1 MKASVLVAWD
11 SLSLGSR
18 VLHHCWLPVLLLTS
32 IAGGALV
39 TADGTTN
46 DAEPEITP
54 AELLRGAW
62 IQHRLETELAVAQ
75 RGYQQVLEH
84 PEASVDLQAR
94 ALLGL
99 TLIARDQGEP
109 ETALKR
115 LESLY
120 LLQEVSVRWRRT
132 ALLLRAQLEG
142 KSVPEDPSPESD
154 LLQELQGRVTS
165 LQGDLERVR
174 LTVTQREAELENK
187 DRMLRRLEERER
199 EAIASLEVGAR
210 RRAAREPDAVI
221 FLDDLVKDDRR
232 KAKLERYFTSR
243 HMLRAR
249 EYFRDQRYLEAY
261 NELKKVLQIDRFH
274 REARELSSRCRTLIA
289 AAAGS
294 EGFPPPDPETW
305 AGTSPQLVAE
315 VTQRVM
321 QNYLAEARSHWQAG
335 RTLSAFQSASKVF
348 EEYSYA
354 AIPFSEEFVR
364 DVVGGAERILQDCL
378 GASATP
384 AETEQARALREEQL
398 DLIAGL
404 REQFAQLL
412 ATSVALEEADES
424 AQRLAA
430 PSVVRAEVAQEF
442 EACMQRAERAIA
454 AQQPAEAAR
463 SYRDM
468 LVLLEWVPELDAES
482 LIAPQLRRQLERL
495 EGGRSEDLEPLQLES
510 PTPLSE
516 DSPTGDSR

>member
-1 MKASVLVAWD
+1 MKAEFSGIWS
-11 SLSLGSR
+11 SLSAGRSTG
-18 VLHHCWLPVLLLTS
+18 LHSWLPILLFIS
-32 IAGGALV
+32 IAGGALF
-39 TADGTTN
+39 ADQEEAS
-46 DAEPEITP
+46 DSAPEVPP
-54 AELLRGAW
+54 AALLREAW

-75 RGYQQVLEH
+75 RGYREVLEH
-84 PEASVDLQAR
+84 PKASVDLQAR

-99 TLIARDQGEP
+99 TLIARDRGEP
-109 ETALKR
+109 EVALQR
-115 LESLY
+115 LETLF
-120 LLQEVSVRWRRT
+120 LLQDVSLRWRRT

-142 KSVPEDPSPESD
+142 TAVPDDSSPESD
-154 LLQELQGRVTS
+154 LLQELQERVSS
-165 LQGDLERVR
+165 LQGDLDRVR

-210 RRAAREPDAVI
+210 RRAALEPDAVI

-294 EGFPPPDPETW
+294 EGFPPPDPGTW
-305 AGTSPQLVAE
+305 AETSPQLAAE

-321 QNYLAEARSHWQAG
+321 QNYLSEAQAHWEAG
-335 RTLSAFQSASKVF
+335 RTLSAFQSASRVF
-348 EEYSYA
+348 EEYSYSA
-354 AIPFSEEFVR
+354 TPFSEDFVR
-364 DVVGGAERILQDCL
+364 EVVGGAERILQDCL
-378 GASATP
+378 GASVSP

-398 DLIAGL
+398 DLISGL

-430 PSVVRAEVAQEF
+430 PSVVRAEVAEEF
-442 EACMQRAERAIA
+442 EACMQRAEKALA

-463 SYRDM
+463 CYRDM
-468 LVLLEWVPELDAES
+468 LVLLEWVPELDAEA

-495 EGGRSEDLEPLQLES
+495 EGGHSEDLEPLQLENPAPLAEDP
-510 PTPLSE
+510 PTE
-516 DSPTGDSR
+516 DSR